1 MTNLNDMDGRVEVL
15 IESLP
20 YIQDFKDKVF
30 VIKIGGS
37 TLTDAEKRK
46 MMLQDVALL
55 DTVGIKVVL
64 VHGGGK
70 EISALTQKLG
80 KETKFVEGL
89 RHTDEETMGI
99 VKMVLGKINSEIVGE
114 LENLECDALGT
125 TGKSGK
131 MIEATRIE
139 KLGFVGEIKTVN
151 PKPLT
156 EWLEDDYIPVIQ
168 PIGIDQDGNAVNI
181 NADEAAS
188 SIAAAMKAEKLIFL
202 TNVPGLLEDEK
213 DEKSLISTITTKELK
228 EKLKW
233 KELAGGMIP
242 KTRAMIGAVEA
253 GVKSVHIIDGRKEH
267 ALLLEI
273 FTDTG
278 IGTMVTE

>member
-1 MTNLNDMDGRVEVL
+1 MDTRVEVL

-30 VIKIGGS
+30 VVKIGGS
-37 TLTDAEKRK
+37 TLTDAEKRRV
-46 MMLQDVALL
+46 MLQDVALL

-70 EISALTQKLG
+70 EISALTEKLG
-80 KETKFVEGL
+80 KEAKFIEGL

-99 VKMVLGKINSEIVGE
+99 VKMALGKINSEIVGE
-114 LENLECDALGT
+114 LENLDCDALGT

-131 MIEATRIE
+131 MMEATRIE
-139 KLGFVGEIKTVN
+139 KLGFVGEIKNVN
-151 PKPLT
+151 PKPLK
-156 EWLEDDYIPVIQ
+156 EWLDDGYIPVIQ

-213 DEKSLISTITTKELK
+213 DEKTLISTIATKELK

-242 KTRAMIGAVEA
+242 KTRAMIGAVEG
-253 GVKSVHIIDGRKEH
+253 GVKSVHIIDGRKPH
-267 ALLLEI
+267 ALLLEV